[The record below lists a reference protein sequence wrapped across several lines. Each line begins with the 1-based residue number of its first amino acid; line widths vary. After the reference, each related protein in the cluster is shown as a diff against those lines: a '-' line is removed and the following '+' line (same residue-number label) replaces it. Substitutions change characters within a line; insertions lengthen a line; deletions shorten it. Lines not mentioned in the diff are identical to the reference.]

1 MPPVDVMLVL
11 EGGRVGEELGGMA
24 LLELGSALAAVTRVS
39 RVEEEDDAARDPASS
54 FAPTWMDDDATARG
68 FTAGTDPAGSV
79 LASVPF
85 PTLDA
90 ARAAVARCALTRA
103 ALIPLAEGTPAEVA
117 AAVGPARAARC
128 AARAWA
134 PGRRA
139 LPRVA
144 LEGVAAELRDAG
156 VGRDL
161 VARAPVSAPTTTS
174 AFGFEDDDG
183 FPDDGR
189 APDDRRP
196 FAAYYLHPERVL
208 ASVLAWGLDAK
219 SAFASSLADAPNAMP
234 PHQAFLLVNAARV
247 APGDVVADPCV
258 GGGAALVAA
267 AVLGAKRVLGADLD
281 EEALDAA
288 RCALRETNIFF
299 RPHDDG
305 SDDDEKTYFGGSAGN
320 KAGETIREA
329 ATVVLRRASLTRPG
343 PFDWLDGA
351 RDPAD
356 DRGSRLFVDAIV
368 TDLPYGARS
377 AAIGVG
383 EGPDALVSPGE
394 MLDALLRFA
403 SSSLRVGGRVAV
415 WLQKKG
421 PGTGGMD
428 AEDVRRRALKRG
440 FEVERRGEERR
451 KTGVERA
458 LYVMTRRSGEDG
470 GATTVSPEAPRSL
483 RSREVVE
490 NPSSRFGS
498 FRVRRGSL
506 SFGAR
511 ADSARRAAHVA
522 HASLRRDESH
532 ARCAASRVPDPWR
545 AAWTGD
551 VPALDALGVSPGRL
565 RALADP
571 VVISLKV
578 DSIWSRKEADGKG
591 ADAAALL
598 SSPLAAA
605 AGNGRVAAIE
615 WLLGDDDA
623 RGTDSDSGDSDSDS
637 GSDSAPL
644 LAAALA
650 KAASFGRV
658 AAAEALL
665 DRGADALRSTALRP
679 SGGCAFHA
687 AAERGRVDVLR
698 ALASKTPVAFD
709 WTRAEDASGAT
720 PAEAAARRGW
730 ASAVAFCLESRGG
743 AGGKATRVDDDSG
756 RDHSAAV
763 ESESESSRGGFVS
776 LEEAR
781 RVATVAARWGHLDAI
796 RAAAR
801 ASGLGAAVATERAAA
816 EAARWQR
823 RDAEAYLRELLRSS
837 APRDRDVVKEVGVAT
852 RTPGDPSAPDP
863 SAFVGRRPSVCLPRV
878 PSGATTLFRDDATG
892 ALAYY
897 VPPASFCDGLGEASA
912 LLAEARREIEA
923 HYLDRDDPLA
933 ATIDRRGARRAV
945 PRDQAYF
952 GARYASRER
961 AAGKEASVSSKP
973 WRASY
978 RYNPDRTL
986 QPTPAS
992 PPRVIRAVSRRVFE
1006 VCGQTC
1012 NHAVVNRYRDGADAI
1027 GAHADKATDLADG
1040 SFVVSVSLGA
1050 TRTMVFEPRVTK
1062 KGREGSG
1069 GGGGEGE
1076 GSGGGGGEGERGFGG
1091 GGEEGIAAASRRVAA
1106 AAAALAAALARHPEW
1121 RACGDAKRAAPA
1133 KSDAKRRAIANEKRV
1148 REALR
1153 ERDPRVAACALAAR
1167 EARGALAE
1175 ARAALATRVALEP
1188 GSAVFFNM
1196 AFNDAW
1202 THAVPAER
1210 TDGTRPA
1217 SSAAGGAS
1225 ERVGITLRRCETV
1238 FDPARQAEAAGKS
1251 RARRREIWRRLSE
1264 MADVDAEEAA
1274 WRGDA

>member
-39 RVEEEDDAARDPASS
+39 RVEEEEDAARDPASS
-54 FAPTWMDDDATARG
+54 FAPTWMDDDAIARG
-68 FTAGTDPAGSV
+68 FPAGTDPAGSV

-117 AAVGPARAARC
+117 AAVGPARAAQC
-128 AARAWA
+128 AARAWSPWPKEPSRA
-134 PGRRA
+134 SPSRASPRSSATRASAATSSRA
-139 LPRVA
+139 LPSR
-144 LEGVAAELRDAG
+144 R
-156 VGRDL
+156 R
-161 VARAPVSAPTTTS
+161 RPTS
-174 AFGFEDDDG
+174 AFGSKTTSG

-234 PHQAFLLVNAARV
+234 PRAFLLVSARAAASRRP
-247 APGDVVADPCV
+247 ASSPTRV

-320 KAGETIREA
+320 KAGETTREA
-329 ATVVLRRASLTRPG
+329 AKVVLRRASLTRPG
-343 PFDWLDGA
+343 PFDWLDAA

-356 DRGSRLFVDAIV
+356 DSRSRLFVDAIV

-421 PGTGGMD
+421 PATGGMD

-470 GATTVSPEAPRSL
+470 GATTVSPEAPRKL

-490 NPSSRFGS
+490 NPSWRFGS
-498 FRVRRGSL
+498 FRVRRGSV

-532 ARCAASRVPDPWR
+532 ARCAASRVPDPCAPR
-545 AAWTGD
+545 GPGTSPRSTRSEYRPGGSERSPTGRNK
-551 VPALDALGVSPGRL
+551 SQGRL
-565 RALADP
+565 NLVQKRSRRKRRRRRRA
-571 VVISLKV
+571 
-578 DSIWSRKEADGKG
+578 
-591 ADAAALL
+591 L

-615 WLLGDDDA
+615 WLLGDDDV
-623 RGTDSDSGDSDSDS
+623 RGTASDSGDSDSDS

-658 AAAEALL
+658 AAAELLL
-665 DRGADALRSTALRP
+665 DRGADALRATALRP

-730 ASAVAFCLESRGG
+730 ASAVAYCLESRGG

-763 ESESESSRGGFVS
+763 ESESNASRRRLVRSRRLVASRRWPGGGPRRDSSGGARVGPRRGGGDG
-776 LEEAR
+776 AR
-781 RVATVAARWGHLDAI
+781 G
-796 RAAAR
+796 
-801 ASGLGAAVATERAAA
+801 GG
-816 EAARWQR
+816 
-823 RDAEAYLRELLRSS
+823 
-837 APRDRDVVKEVGVAT
+837 G
-852 RTPGDPSAPDP
+852 G
-863 SAFVGRRPSVCLPRV
+863 SV
-878 PSGATTLFRDDATG
+878 
-892 ALAYY
+892 
-897 VPPASFCDGLGEASA
+897 
-912 LLAEARREIEA
+912 AEARRGGVPRE
-923 HYLDRDDPLA
+923 LLLR
-933 ATIDRRGARRAV
+933 ARRA
-945 PRDQAYF
+945 
-952 GARYASRER
+952 
-961 AAGKEASVSSKP
+961 
-973 WRASY
+973 
-978 RYNPDRTL
+978 T
-986 QPTPAS
+986 
-992 PPRVIRAVSRRVFE
+992 
-1006 VCGQTC
+1006 
-1012 NHAVVNRYRDGADAI
+1012 
-1027 GAHADKATDLADG
+1027 
-1040 SFVVSVSLGA
+1040 
-1050 TRTMVFEPRVTK
+1050 
-1062 KGREGSG
+1062 
-1069 GGGGEGE
+1069 
-1076 GSGGGGGEGERGFGG
+1076 
-1091 GGEEGIAAASRRVAA
+1091 
-1106 AAAALAAALARHPEW
+1106 
-1121 RACGDAKRAAPA
+1121 
-1133 KSDAKRRAIANEKRV
+1133 
-1148 REALR
+1148 
-1153 ERDPRVAACALAAR
+1153 
-1167 EARGALAE
+1167 
-1175 ARAALATRVALEP
+1175 
-1188 GSAVFFNM
+1188 
-1196 AFNDAW
+1196 
-1202 THAVPAER
+1202 
-1210 TDGTRPA
+1210 
-1217 SSAAGGAS
+1217 
-1225 ERVGITLRRCETV
+1225 ET
-1238 FDPARQAEAAGKS
+1238 S
-1251 RARRREIWRRLSE
+1251 
-1264 MADVDAEEAA
+1264 
-1274 WRGDA
+1274 